1 MLQYLKEGTFLSKK
15 EERCC
20 LWFFQG
26 LNVYPQNLSLLL
38 RDWAHKEAKINPK
51 DKLVR
56 GLFAVYDVFE
66 REDCVVE
73 INMPGSLKIFRMG
86 DASK

>member
-1 MLQYLKEGTFLSKK
+1 MEPTNIKLLEIKSPEAYLQRRKETLKQFGPLGPADACMLQYFKEGTFLSKK

-38 RDWAHKEAKINPK
+38 KDWAHK
-51 DKLVR
+51 
-56 GLFAVYDVFE
+56 
-66 REDCVVE
+66 
-73 INMPGSLKIFRMG
+73 
-86 DASK
+86 